1 MNILTCTDSK
11 FVIPTG
17 VMFYSVCK
25 NNIGEELNFYLIVD
39 GSVTEKQKQSIE
51 NEIKKFEKTTIQF
64 FKVDIKEIEEYL
76 VVVAPNFPKSIYYR
90 LLLSD
95 ILPKDL
101 DKILYLDGD
110 IIVRHSLK
118 ELWNTDISNYSLGAV
133 VNQTNGKKFWER
145 LKYPREKGYFNSGVL
160 LVNIKY
166 WRDNCLSNKFID
178 YLKHNSDIL
187 VNPDQDV
194 LNYVLQD
201 SKLLLPERYNVQ
213 EFFYRVD
220 RVIVDCENSAEI
232 NTALQDPYILHYTA
246 QKPWIFYC
254 SHPLKHIYY
263 QYKAETQW
271 AKNKTLEKIKPT
283 EYGTYLIFNIKR
295 LIKKIIGY
303 KTASIYR
310 QTKI

>member
-25 NNIGEELNFYLIVD
+25 NNVGEELNFYLIVD

-51 NEIKKFEKTTIQF
+51 NEIKKFEKTTIHF

-145 LKYPREKGYFNSGVL
+145 LKYPKEKGYFNSGVL

-166 WRDNCLSNKFID
+166 WRENCLSNKFID
-178 YLKHNSDIL
+178 YLKHNSDSL

-201 SKLLLPERYNVQ
+201 SKILLPERYNVQ
-213 EFFYRVD
+213 EFFYYVD
-220 RVIVDCENSAEI
+220 REIVDCENSAEI
-232 NTALQDPYILHYTA
+232 DKYIFNPTILHFTGN
-246 QKPWIFYC
+246 KPWHFYC
-254 SHPLKHIYY
+254 LHPLKSIYY
-263 QYKAETQW
+263 MYKAQTQW
-271 AKNKTLEKIKPT
+271 AKDKTMEIIKCSNYLGFLKFKIKQLLNYKVVNP
-283 EYGTYLIFNIKR
+283 YKQIK
-295 LIKKIIGY
+295 
-303 KTASIYR
+303 
-310 QTKI
+310 

>member
-1 MNILTCTDSK
+1 MNILTCTDSH

-17 VMFYSVCK
+17 IMLYSVCK
-25 NNIGEELNFYLIVD
+25 NNVGEELNFYLIVD
-39 GSVTEKQKQSIE
+39 ATVTDAQKQSIE
-51 NEIKKFEKTTIQF
+51 NEIKKFEKTTIHF

-90 LLLSD
+90 LLMAD
-95 ILPKDL
+95 ILPKNL
-101 DKILYLDGD
+101 DKIIYLDGD

-118 ELWNTDISNYSLGAV
+118 DLWNTDISSYSLGAV

-166 WRDNCLSNKFID
+166 WRENCLSDKFID
-178 YLKHNSDIL
+178 YLKHNSDTL

-201 SKLLLPERYNVQ
+201 SKVLLPERYNVQ

-220 RVIVDCENSAEI
+220 REIVDCENSAEI
-232 NTALQDPYILHYTA
+232 ERSLHDPYILHYTA
-246 QKPWIFYC
+246 VKPWFYYC

-263 QYKAETQW
+263 QYKTETQW
-271 AKNKTLEKIKPT
+271 ANDSIMEKIRKSD
-283 EYGTYLIFNIKR
+283 YRAYLIFQS
-295 LIKKIIGY
+295 KKIIKHLIG
-303 KTASIYR
+303 KKSGYR
-310 QTKI
+310 QIKI